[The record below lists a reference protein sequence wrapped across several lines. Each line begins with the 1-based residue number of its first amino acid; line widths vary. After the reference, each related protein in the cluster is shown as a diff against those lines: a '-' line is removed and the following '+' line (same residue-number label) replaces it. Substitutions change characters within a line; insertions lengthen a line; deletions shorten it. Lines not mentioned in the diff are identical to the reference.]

1 MIGVFNGQK
10 TASQSKS
17 PGEDLTTDRKDGDT
31 EEEEKDEE
39 EDEDEETEE
48 DEEEDGAETHDDP
61 ADLFAEVISFSSCPT
76 STFS

>member
-1 MIGVFNGQK
+1 MSNGQK
-10 TASQSKS
+10 TASQSKFQ
-17 PGEDLTTDRKDGDT
+17 GEYLTTARKDGDT
-31 EEEEKDEE
+31 GG

-48 DEEEDGAETHDDP
+48 DDEEDGAETHDDP